1 IWHHGLVTY
10 FLIFLA
16 IIVGA
21 AAVFYVVGLN
31 RQDADA
37 AVYEDALGAPVASL
51 PPVLLPAAP
60 VAADVDRL
68 RFSLGLRGY
77 RMDQVDEVLDRLR
90 DELALK
96 DAEIARLETAA
107 RPDDGL
113 PAPVSAAK
121 VAAAPGAALKHD
133 GGAPAAAKPAAA
145 AAAEKVDAAPAAPAA
160 KVDAVPAAPA
170 AKVDAALKHDG
181 GEPAPAAPE
190 SSAGAGGE
198 TGT

>member
-1 IWHHGLVTY
+1 MTY

-31 RQDADA
+31 RLDADA
-37 AVYEDALGAPVASL
+37 TVYEDALGAPVASL

-60 VAADVDRL
+60 APADVDRL

-96 DAEIARLETAA
+96 DAEIARLESAA
-107 RPDDGL
+107 RPDSAL
-113 PAPVSAAK
+113 PAPVSAAR
-121 VAAAPGAALKHD
+121 VAASPTTAAPVAKAPVPAALKHD
-133 GGAPAAAKPAAA
+133 GGAPAAAGP
-145 AAAEKVDAAPAAPAA
+145 
-160 KVDAVPAAPA
+160 
-170 AKVDAALKHDG
+170 DG
-181 GEPAPAAPE
+181 
-190 SSAGAGGE
+190 SAGAGVE
-198 TGT
+198 TGPDGGR